1 MCHDVAVN
9 GKCMAVLRGILK
21 YLNFK
26 FSWGFGDICFETVET
41 ATERLWPQYTISDQI
56 SYLWVGEEIVWW
68 SLVANALSNPKW
80 MHSCHTV
87 PLPMPPCSPLP
98 QPHP

>member
-21 YLNFK
+21 YLNLK

-56 SYLWVGEEIVWW
+56 
-68 SLVANALSNPKW
+68 
-80 MHSCHTV
+80 
-87 PLPMPPCSPLP
+87 
-98 QPHP
+98 